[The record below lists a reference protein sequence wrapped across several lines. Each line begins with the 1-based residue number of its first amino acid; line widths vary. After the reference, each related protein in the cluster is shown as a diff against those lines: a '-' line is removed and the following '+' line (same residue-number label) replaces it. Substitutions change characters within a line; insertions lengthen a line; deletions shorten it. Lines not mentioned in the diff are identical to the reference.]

1 MPFTLAHP
9 AIVLPLVNS
18 KRVSTTALIIG
29 TMIPDFKFYLQLK
42 ENIYSENTSFS
53 FLCIDL
59 SLAIFFSYLF
69 HNLLKK
75 PLLANLPIL
84 WSDKF
89 KASQTN
95 QWNQYAASNKIVIIF
110 SALLGVMT
118 HIVWD
123 GFTHHDGFFV
133 TLIDVLNYKI
143 HFNSYDL
150 PIYFL
155 LQILFSILGLAILF
169 NFIYKKKFIQ
179 EVSFKHLSSYSYWI
193 YFLIIFIILLAMR
206 LMLLPQYNT
215 FWSIVIAI
223 IGCALYAWTLNSII
237 FIKKTNV

>member
-29 TMIPDFKFYLQLK
+29 SMMPDFKFYLQLK
-42 ENIYSENTSFS
+42 ENFYSENNSLSFLFLDIFLTILFS
-53 FLCIDL
+53 F
-59 SLAIFFSYLF
+59 LF

-75 PLLANLPIL
+75 PLLENLPIL

-89 KASQTN
+89 KASQPN
-95 QWNQYAASNKIVIIF
+95 QWNQYAASNKVVIIF
-110 SALLGVMT
+110 SALLGVVT

-133 TLIDVLNYKI
+133 TIIDVLNYKI
-143 HFNSYDL
+143 HFQNYDL
-150 PIYFL
+150 PIYYL
-155 LQILFSILGLAILF
+155 LQILFSILGLVILF
-169 NFIYKKKFIQ
+169 RFIYKKAFIQ
-179 EVSFKHLSSYSYWI
+179 EVSFKYLSSYNYWI
-193 YFLIIFIILLAMR
+193 YFLIIFIILLTIR
-206 LMLLPQYNT
+206 LLLFPQYNY
-215 FWSIVIAI
+215 FWSVVIAI
-223 IGCALYAWTLNSII
+223 IGCALYAWTLNSIF